1 MVGGGCGILLAPR
14 VAGGDGMLDWGNDG
28 EGMLYGDNG
37 AGGIRGENL
46 VRRMIGFALLYVLFG
61 CGVDGSGGIFDG
73 RRGGGAGI
81 WFGGNVARGIRGEKL
96 VCRTGLKVGD
106 MSGVGGGRNSM

>member
-1 MVGGGCGILLAPR
+1 M
-14 VAGGDGMLDWGNDG
+14 M
-28 EGMLYGDNG
+28 
-37 AGGIRGENL
+37 
-46 VRRMIGFALLYVLFG
+46 GFALLYVLYG

-96 VCRTGLKVGD
+96 VCCTSLKVGD
-106 MSGVGGGRNSM
+106 MSGGGGGRVSM